1 MRLYSAG
8 GGQLGGNGNLS
19 PASIL
24 SITALFRTPWNGF
37 MPYVSISHIHTA
49 LHTHR
54 HTPMLQAIS
63 VTLFSHHVIHTNQQ
77 YRITIQENL
86 KQLTI

>member
-24 SITALFRTPWNGF
+24 SITALFLTPWNGF
-37 MPYVSISHIHTA
+37 TPYVNISHMHTA
-49 LHTHR
+49 AQ
-54 HTPMLQAIS
+54 TPTTQTTYA
-63 VTLFSHHVIHTNQQ
+63 TL
-77 YRITIQENL
+77 
-86 KQLTI
+86 